1 MVLQEQQVLQT
12 TKTTFSNGLSLWKLV
27 GGVFGGTVAGFSLAV
42 VLAFILKR
50 SRKSAAASCLQDDG
64 GEEIRSGGG
73 LCCKPTFSAT
83 IHGV

>member
-1 MVLQEQQVLQT
+1 M
-12 TKTTFSNGLSLWKLV
+12 

-50 SRKSAAASCLQDDG
+50 SRKSAAASSSQDDG
-64 GEEIRSGGG
+64 GEIRSGSG

-83 IHGV
+83 IHEV